1 MTEGVRAGE
10 GSPPG
15 ERRVVSWVAHPDRD
29 SDRLRL
35 AVYHLGAAIVGTVAL
50 CLLALLALL
59 AVRSLVSPASDALVL
74 VVTLA
79 LVGGPASLLYV
90 LLAAEVGS
98 ERELD
103 RFRSSVS
110 WIRPRYLLAALPGG
124 GVVLGLVVVQPTL
137 LFVSPFAFVAAM
149 TAVEGRYSVGRL
161 DPSTATLRIV
171 TGADAVDDYA
181 ADPARLDG
189 EADRPVRTFD
199 LASLRRAHRIRVGG
213 YVVFVPR
220 YRRRGRWGR
229 PQLLVVPGAAAD
241 RVGTALGAI
250 GRTSEWEPGDGMARP
265 VRVALGGLGLVFLGA
280 GGALA
285 IVAGTGAG
293 SVRSLAAFPAG
304 LGAVML
310 AMAVRG

>member
-15 ERRVVSWVAHPDRD
+15 ERRVVSGVARPDRD

-50 CLLALLALL
+50 CPLALLAVL
-59 AVRSLVSPASDALVL
+59 AVRSLVWPAADAFVL
-74 VVTLA
+74 VD
-79 LVGGPASLLYV
+79 GPASLLSV
-90 LLAAEVGS
+90 LLAAGVGS

-103 RFRSSVS
+103 WFRSSVS

-124 GVVLGLVVVQPTL
+124 VVPGLVVVVQPTL

-149 TAVEGRYSVGRL
+149 AAVEGRYSVGRL

-241 RVGTALGAI
+241 RVGAALGAI
-250 GRTSEWEPGDGMARP
+250 GRTSGWEPGGGMTRP
-265 VRVALGGLGLVFLGA
+265 VRIAFGGLGLVFLGA

-285 IVAGTGAG
+285 TVAGTGAG
-293 SVRSLAAFPAG
+293 SIRSLAAFPAG